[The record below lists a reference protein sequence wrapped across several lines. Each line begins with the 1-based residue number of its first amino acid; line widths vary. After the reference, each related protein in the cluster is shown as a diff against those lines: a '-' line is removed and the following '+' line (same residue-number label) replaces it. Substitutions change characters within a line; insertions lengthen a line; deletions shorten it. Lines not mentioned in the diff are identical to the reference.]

1 MNVVRYNVLNRLFI
15 ASPSMDCPM
24 MKSSPMLGV
33 ALKAA
38 GAVSVSAFV
47 AHGMCAK
54 EGGGISPSHVPMSI
68 CLIIDS

>member
-1 MNVVRYNVLNRLFI
+1 
-15 ASPSMDCPM
+15 MDCPM